1 MSRKLEVE
9 RLLRLYGAEARGWRG
24 GKLEATCPF
33 APWTHASGKDSK
45 PSFVVMEGRNNHY
58 SYKCLACGEG
68 GSLPK
73 MVWRMAALG
82 AQYQDE
88 ASILAY
94 GWEADEIV
102 RPPVKDLD
110 YSVGGR
116 FSFEGPTLRRQIF
129 QGTLLPQVSYRN
141 KEKVEYEPPDTALV
155 DRWIAAPM
163 PYYVTQRGFEEVHVA
178 WRLGYNA
185 KERRWVHPIRNVK
198 QELVGYTARLCWD
211 KPHCYNCGA
220 LISDKRFCE
229 GCKINYAKYKHHAG
243 PWRREN
249 LFGIERHVKGEPIVV
264 TEGTTD
270 ALNLWRH
277 GVRHPV
283 AILGASISAG
293 QAQLIAQRTERV
305 FVMGDGDQ
313 AGRKMAVDV
322 VDAMRRYGINVVVL
336 DCGDGRDPGDLAA
349 TEVESLFAAY

>member
-1 MSRKLEVE
+1 
-9 RLLRLYGAEARGWRG
+9 
-24 GKLEATCPF
+24 
-33 APWTHASGKDSK
+33 
-45 PSFVVMEGRNNHY
+45 MEGRNNHY

-163 PYYVTQRGFEEVHVA
+163 PYYVTQRGFEEVHAA

-249 LFGIERHVKGEPIVV
+249 LFGIERHVQGEPIVV